1 MTRLN
6 KEEVKAFIEKRYPE
20 EKVIAV
26 EMFDTR
32 DDMAFV
38 LTMYNTSAVSRY
50 VVDINSD
57 GEMDLWSHECAR
69 FEQIWRRSEV

>member
-1 MTRLN
+1 MTRLT

-57 GEMDLWSHECAR
+57 GEMDLWSHESAR

>member
-6 KEEVKAFIEKRYPE
+6 KEDVKAYIEKRYPE
-20 EKVIAV
+20 EKIIAV

-38 LTMYNTSAVSRY
+38 LTMYNTSSVSRY

-57 GEMDLWSHECAR
+57 GDMDVWSHETAR
-69 FEQIWRRSEV
+69 FEQIWRREEI

>member
-1 MTRLN
+1 MAKLN
-6 KEEVKAFIEKRYPE
+6 ERAVRWFIENRYPE

-57 GEMDLWSHECAR
+57 GEMDVWSHESAR
-69 FEQIWRRSEV
+69 FEQIWRREEP

>member
-1 MTRLN
+1 MAKLN
-6 KEEVKAFIEKRYPE
+6 ERAVRWFIENRHPE
-20 EKVIAV
+20 EKIIAV

-38 LTMYNTSAVSRY
+38 LTMYNTSTVSRY

-57 GEMDLWSHECAR
+57 GEMDIWSHETAR
-69 FEQIWRRSEV
+69 FEQIWRREEI